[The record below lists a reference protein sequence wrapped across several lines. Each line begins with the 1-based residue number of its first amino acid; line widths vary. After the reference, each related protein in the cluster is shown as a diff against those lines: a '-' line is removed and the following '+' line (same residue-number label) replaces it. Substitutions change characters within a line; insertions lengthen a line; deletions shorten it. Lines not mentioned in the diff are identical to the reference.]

1 MRSCVA
7 LLVLLALPRPAL
19 ADAAGDKLAHAYLL
33 TARDA
38 FQKGH
43 IEEALN
49 QFTEAYRAS
58 GRPAFHYNIGIC
70 LERLGRT
77 EEAIA
82 AFQRYLAEEPH
93 PTDARSVRERIETLR
108 AKLRAQRPPATPA
121 ASPPTPAASPPTPA
135 APPPTP
141 AAPPAASP
149 TGAVAAPPSPAPAAA
164 VALEP
169 EPLTVRPATHTP
181 IYKKWWLW
189 TAVGAAAVAVA
200 VGVGVG
206 AALTPN
212 DAPVPANAY
221 SVRFH

>member
-1 MRSCVA
+1 MRSCIG
-7 LLVLLALPRPAL
+7 LLVLLALPLPAL
-19 ADAAGDKLAHAYLL
+19 ADAEGDKLAHAYLL

-49 QFTEAYRAS
+49 QFAEAYRVS

-82 AFQRYLAEEPH
+82 AFQRYLAEQPH
-93 PTDARSVRERIETLR
+93 PSDARSVRERIEALR
-108 AKLRAQRPPATPA
+108 AKLRAQRPPA
-121 ASPPTPAASPPTPA
+121 PAASPPTPA
-135 APPPTP
+135 APSSPAVPSTLPTPATP
-141 AAPPAASP
+141 AAP
-149 TGAVAAPPSPAPAAA
+149 AVAARPSPAPAAA
-164 VALEP
+164 LAAEP
-169 EPLTVRPATHTP
+169 ELVTVRPATHTP